1 MPPRINLIG
10 QKFGRLTVIEKA
22 PSRKGKTYWK
32 CLCDCGEYKVVQTRH
47 LKNGKIRSCG
57 CLSNEN
63 NPFNHTFSD
72 NLNAPRI
79 CPLCGEKF
87 IPNNVKRIYCY
98 NCIPKGLPSKERIKL
113 VLRLL
118 KHKLILYKGGKCER
132 CGYNKCDGA
141 LQFHHKNPF
150 EKEFALSQVHLN
162 SKYTLERLYK
172 EVDKCELLCANC
184 HAETHYDS

>member
-10 QKFGRLTVIEKA
+10 QKFGRLTVIEQA
-22 PSRKGKTYWK
+22 LSRKGKTYWK
-32 CLCDCGEYKVVQTRH
+32 CLCDCGKYKEVQTRH
-47 LKNGKIRSCG
+47 LRNGKIRSCG
-57 CLSNEN
+57 CLFNEN
-63 NPFNHTFSD
+63 NPFNHELPE
-72 NLNAPRI
+72 NLNAARI

-87 IPNNVKRIYCY
+87 ISNNAMRVYCY
-98 NCIPKGLPSKERIKL
+98 NCVPKGLTSKERIKL
-113 VLRLL
+113 TLRLL

-141 LQFHHKNPF
+141 LQFHHKTPS

-162 SKYTLERLYK
+162 SEYTLERLYK

-184 HAETHYDS
+184 HAEEHYNS